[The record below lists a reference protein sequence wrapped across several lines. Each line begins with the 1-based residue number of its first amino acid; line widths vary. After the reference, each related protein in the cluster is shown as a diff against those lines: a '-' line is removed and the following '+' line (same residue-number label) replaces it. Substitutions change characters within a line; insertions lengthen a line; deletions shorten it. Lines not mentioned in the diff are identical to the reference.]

1 MGEAGLAVELSYNDF
16 PLAFPTQRY
25 VAMVR
30 TVTCRYCRCLMMR
43 NWPLGWRRFGVV
55 IRASGWS
62 SGIASPS
69 CWGSRRERDDQN

>member
-30 TVTCRYCRCLMMR
+30 DRYLSLLSMFDDEELAAGVAEIRCRYPGEWVEFRD
-43 NWPLGWRRFGVV
+43 RFAFVL
-55 IRASGWS
+55 
-62 SGIASPS
+62 GIAS
-69 CWGSRRERDDQN
+69 